1 MASNPV
7 EHFINLLKLLSTE
20 KEEDL
25 SQYQKKMQ
33 STSFKERRAN
43 GVLWHPC
50 TVEERNYD
58 SGERLILKIK
68 TTK

>member
-58 SGERLILKIK
+58 S
-68 TTK
+68 

>member
-7 EHFINLLKLLSTE
+7 EHFINLHKLLQLE

-25 SQYQKKMQ
+25 SQYQKKMLN
-33 STSFKERRAN
+33 TSFKERRAN

-50 TVEERNYD
+50 FVEERN
-58 SGERLILKIK
+58 
-68 TTK
+68 